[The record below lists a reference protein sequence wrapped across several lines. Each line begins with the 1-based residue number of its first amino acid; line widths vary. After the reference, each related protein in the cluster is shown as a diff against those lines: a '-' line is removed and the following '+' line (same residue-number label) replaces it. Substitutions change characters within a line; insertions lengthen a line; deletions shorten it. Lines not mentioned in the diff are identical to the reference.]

1 MPGHRALTRTPYGAR
16 SFAAH
21 CAKLI
26 TAALLALYGGSVCE
40 PICPATLARNSIVP
54 DRAAISAGANACA
67 VFAAPT
73 TLTLSTRGQSSG
85 VRFQNGNPNLPDPIA
100 TAKTT

>member
-1 MPGHRALTRTPYGAR
+1 MPGQRVLTRTPCGAR

-26 TAALLALYGGSVCE
+26 SAALLALYGGSVCE

-54 DRAAISAGANACA
+54 DLASISEGANAEA
-67 VFAAPT
+67 TFTAPT
-73 TLTLSTRGQSSG
+73 TLTFSTRGQSSG
-85 VRFQNGNPNLPDPIA
+85 VRFQNGKPNFPEPTP